1 MGMQKILIAE
11 DECELRELISFTLE
25 KSGYQVVEAAD
36 GAEAF
41 HLARRDP
48 PDLVLLDVRMP
59 RMTGYD
65 TCAAMRADKKL
76 KDIPV
81 IFLSAKGQDSEI
93 QMGLQ
98 AGAQEYLVKP
108 FSPELLVKRI
118 KVLLAREKK

>member
-1 MGMQKILIAE
+1 MPKILIAE

-41 HLARRDP
+41 QLARRDP

-93 QMGLQ
+93 QRGLQ